1 MTECM
6 TGDSSDSVE
15 MTEAE
20 EYFEFVECYD
30 LIKKE
35 CMNKLRRR
43 RLR

>member
-1 MTECM
+1 MTE
-6 TGDSSDSVE
+6 DSADL
-15 MTEAE
+15 TDAE

-35 CMNKLRRR
+35 CMNKIRRR